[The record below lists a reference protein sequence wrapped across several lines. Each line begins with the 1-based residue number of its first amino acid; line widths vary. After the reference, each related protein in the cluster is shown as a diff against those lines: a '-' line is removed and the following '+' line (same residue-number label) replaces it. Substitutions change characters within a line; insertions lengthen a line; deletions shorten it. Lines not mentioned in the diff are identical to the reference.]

1 MALGYAYG
9 TPLLYGSST
18 IPVALPTGLSLLL
31 LGGAALAMAGPYAW
45 PLHHLRGQ
53 STRARLLRAFLPATI
68 VIVVATGFIEAR
80 IGTLAGTD
88 RVLFSTWLAII
99 AAAAIALLV
108 GRIAR
113 RIGGEL
119 DAALAERRRA
129 EERYRRLF
137 EHDLAG
143 VGSVSLDGRF
153 LACNPAF
160 ARILGYDSP
169 EDLLAHDAGA
179 IYLHAEDRP
188 AVLAR
193 LREAGRLMSFENRLR
208 RKDGREVWVL
218 ANMALVPGESGEQVI
233 ESTLVDITERKQL
246 EQHLWQSQK
255 MDALGSLAG
264 GVAHDF
270 NNVLTAILGYADLV
284 LLDLPADSPHRKDL
298 DEISRAA
305 QRAGDLTRQLLT
317 FSRRQPIEPR
327 VLRLN
332 DVVADT
338 DKMLRRLI
346 GQEVQLV
353 TVLAPTL
360 GTIRAD
366 SSQVHQVLLNLA
378 VNARD
383 AMPDGGTLTIETHE
397 VDIDGAYAQEHVDAQ
412 PGAYAL
418 LAVSDTGTGMDAAT
432 RARVFEPFFTTKEK
446 GKGTGLGL
454 ATVYGIVRQ
463 HGGHISLYSE
473 IGRGTTFKIYL
484 PRAQASTEP
493 ERRRRPAA
501 ARGGTETILL
511 VEDEAPVRDFVA
523 SALKRAGYQ
532 VLAAADGDEAL
543 RLEATTH
550 EQIDLLLSDGMMSGI
565 RVPEMVGAFRK
576 RRPDARVLLMSG
588 YAQEAFIRQGLMV
601 AGGAFLQKPF
611 TAAGLVAKVREVLD
625 AIL

>member
-1 MALGYAYG
+1 
-9 TPLLYGSST
+9 
-18 IPVALPTGLSLLL
+18 
-31 LGGAALAMAGPYAW
+31 
-45 PLHHLRGQ
+45 
-53 STRARLLRAFLPATI
+53 
-68 VIVVATGFIEAR
+68 
-80 IGTLAGTD
+80 GTLAGTD

-188 AVLAR
+188 A
-193 LREAGRLMSFENRLR
+193 
-208 RKDGREVWVL
+208 
-218 ANMALVPGESGEQVI
+218 AN
-233 ESTLVDITERKQL
+233 
-246 EQHLWQSQK
+246 
-255 MDALGSLAG
+255 
-264 GVAHDF
+264 
-270 NNVLTAILGYADLV
+270 
-284 LLDLPADSPHRKDL
+284 PHRKDVA
-298 DEISRAA
+298 EISRPA
-305 QRAGDLTRQLLT
+305 QPAGDLTRQLLT

-397 VDIDGAYAQEHVDAQ
+397 VDIDGAYAQEHVAAQ

-418 LAVSDTGTGMDAAT
+418 LAVSDT
-432 RARVFEPFFTTKEK
+432 
-446 GKGTGLGL
+446 
-454 ATVYGIVRQ
+454 
-463 HGGHISLYSE
+463 
-473 IGRGTTFKIYL
+473 
-484 PRAQASTEP
+484 
-493 ERRRRPAA
+493 
-501 ARGGTETILL
+501 
-511 VEDEAPVRDFVA
+511 
-523 SALKRAGYQ
+523 
-532 VLAAADGDEAL
+532 
-543 RLEATTH
+543 
-550 EQIDLLLSDGMMSGI
+550 
-565 RVPEMVGAFRK
+565 
-576 RRPDARVLLMSG
+576 
-588 YAQEAFIRQGLMV
+588 
-601 AGGAFLQKPF
+601 
-611 TAAGLVAKVREVLD
+611 
-625 AIL
+625 

>member
-1 MALGYAYG
+1 MIRH
-9 TPLLYGSST
+9 LLRT
-18 IPVALPTGLSLLL
+18 MLHI
-31 LGGAALAMAGPYAW
+31 GAAVLALAGPHAW
-45 PLHHLRGQ
+45 PLRHLRGH

-88 RVLFSTWLAII
+88 RVLFSTWLAIV

-169 EDLLAHDAGA
+169 EDLLAHDADA

-193 LREAGRLMSFENRLR
+193 LREAGRLVSFENRLR

-218 ANMALVPGESGEQVI
+218 ANMALVPGESGEPVI

-246 EQHLWQSQK
+246 EQQLWQSQK

-327 VLRLN
+327 VLNLN

-353 TVLAPTL
+353 TVLGPTL
-360 GTIRAD
+360 GTVRAD
-366 SSQVHQVLLNLA
+366 PGQVHQVLLNLA

-397 VDIDGAYAQEHVDAQ
+397 VEIDGVYAQEHVDAQ
-412 PGAYAL
+412 PGAYVL

-432 RARVFEPFFTTKEK
+432 RARVFEPFFTTKEM

-454 ATVYGIVRQ
+454 STAFGIVEQ
-463 HGGHISLYSE
+463 SAGSIWVYSE
-473 IGRGTTFKIYL
+473 PGKGATFKVYL
-484 PRAQASTEP
+484 PVTQDAPA
-493 ERRRRPAA
+493 ERPPLAPPSEL
-501 ARGGTETILL
+501 RGRQTVLL
-511 VEDEAPVRDFVA
+511 VENEDPG
-523 SALKRAGYQ
+523 S
-532 VLAAADGDEAL
+532 
-543 RLEATTH
+543 
-550 EQIDLLLSDGMMSGI
+550 
-565 RVPEMVGAFRK
+565 
-576 RRPDARVLLMSG
+576 
-588 YAQEAFIRQGLMV
+588 
-601 AGGAFLQKPF
+601 
-611 TAAGLVAKVREVLD
+611 
-625 AIL
+625 